1 MGFDLCG
8 RKVHVL
14 RDTGGGVTSAGRYR
28 DVFAVGEFRAL
39 FGAGLLSLFGDQLA
53 RVAVTVLVF
62 SRTGSTLLAAA
73 TFGLSYVTW
82 VIAGPLLSVVADRL
96 PRRTVMVAC
105 DVARIG
111 LLGLLALPG
120 LPILVMIGLL
130 VVAALLEPPFR
141 AARSAMLAEILHGE
155 LLVVG
160 NGLVHLWTQLAQ
172 VVGFAAGGA
181 IVAMLSARGAIL
193 VDAATFAASA
203 ALIRVFVGHRAVA
216 GVRPDQGWLAMVGDG
231 FRLVF
236 ADRVLRSYLVLAWVG
251 SSATA
256 APEGLMVSLA
266 GQLHGGSRATGILLA
281 AMPLGTVIGVVLY
294 ARVTSPA
301 RRRRLVRP
309 MALLSCLALVP
320 LWGGRSLTAVLVL
333 LVLAGYG
340 AAYVAVLNALYVQK
354 VPAAHRA
361 RAFGVAASGMM
372 LGQGLATLAA
382 GALAEVLNDPAV
394 VMSLCGLAGAVA
406 MLPVLVRW
414 PDAAQN
420 MTRGLVPDREG
431 RSNDSMKARGIV
443 EPHRLPATA
452 NAVANTAFK
461 APQPGAAD

>member
-1 MGFDLCG
+1 MGGGRRSADEAMGFDLCG

-141 AARSAMLAEILHGE
+141 AARSAMLAEILHGD

-203 ALIRVFVGHRAVA
+203 ALIRVLVGHRAVA

-320 LWGGRSLTAVLVL
+320 LWGGPFADRHS
-333 LVLAGYG
+333 G
-340 AAYVAVLNALYVQK
+340 AAHAGGLRRGVRGPVERAVRAEGPGRAPGSGVRRGGQWDDARPGSGHPRGRGVGRGPRRSCCGDVAVWAG
-354 VPAAHRA
+354 R
-361 RAFGVAASGMM
+361 RCRD
-372 LGQGLATLAA
+372 AA
-382 GALAEVLNDPAV
+382 GAGPLA
-394 VMSLCGLAGAVA
+394 
-406 MLPVLVRW
+406 
-414 PDAAQN
+414 
-420 MTRGLVPDREG
+420 
-431 RSNDSMKARGIV
+431 
-443 EPHRLPATA
+443 
-452 NAVANTAFK
+452 
-461 APQPGAAD
+461 